1 MHSPRPPAP
10 PAMSPAIAVAL
21 AGCALLVIGAL
32 LWKAF
37 GPPPEPQWAGDD
49 TAQVRSGLDFPPL
62 IIDAEE
68 LQRARQVHDEEVELS
83 AEHQA
88 QHEAL
93 LNAIKDANR
102 AQFSD
107 ADPIDARALQ
117 ARIDELSASL
127 VPATGPRGFVPL
139 GSSLFDACATSLE
152 ELLAAVRRG
161 ALTLEDASTAP
172 ALPRFASYR
181 EHCGN
186 VVPVLREHNL
196 LTDDAVWK
204 TPSSRLIFDIL
215 QRYRFAEII
224 HTIQPTRLQMAPYEY
239 EMLTRWRIED
249 AEAFDVRTR
258 RRFLS
263 RVSPIIPDY
272 DVALAHARLDVHGKS
287 PEEAIPR
294 FQQLASEHP
303 DSARYRDILTELR
316 RSAGL
321 PARSTTAPGSP

>member
-21 AGCALLVIGAL
+21 AGCALLIIGAL
-32 LWKAF
+32 LWKNF
-37 GPPPEPQWAGDD
+37 GPSPEPQWAHEDA
-49 TAQVRSGLDFPPL
+49 AQIQSGLDFPSL
-62 IIDAEE
+62 NIDAEE
-68 LQRARQVHDEEVELS
+68 LQRARQVHDEAPELS
-83 AEHQA
+83 RELRAQHQA
-88 QHEAL
+88 LIE
-93 LNAIKDANR
+93 AIKEANR
-102 AQFSD
+102 AQFTD
-107 ADPIDARALQ
+107 AEPIDARSLQ
-117 ARIDELSASL
+117 ARIDDVSAAL

-139 GSSLFDACATSLE
+139 GSPLFEACATSLE
-152 ELLAAVRRG
+152 ELLAALRRG
-161 ALTLEDASTAP
+161 AITLDEASTAP

-186 VVPVLREHNL
+186 VIPMLRQHNL
-196 LTDDAVWK
+196 ITNNALWQ
-204 TPSSRLIFDIL
+204 TPSSPLIFDIL

-224 HTIQPTRLQMAPYEY
+224 HTIQPTRLQLAPYEY

-263 RVSPIIPDY
+263 RVSTIIPDY
-272 DVALAHARLDVHGKS
+272 DVNLAHARLDVHGRS
-287 PEEAIPR
+287 PAEAIPR
-294 FQQLASEHP
+294 FQQLVSEHP

-321 PARSTTAPGSP
+321 PARSTTSPGTP